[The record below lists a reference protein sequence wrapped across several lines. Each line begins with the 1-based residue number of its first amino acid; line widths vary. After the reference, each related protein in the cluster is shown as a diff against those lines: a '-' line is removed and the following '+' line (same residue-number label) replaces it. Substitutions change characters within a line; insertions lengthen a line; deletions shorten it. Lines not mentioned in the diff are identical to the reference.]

1 MNYLLIVL
9 FIAFSAFFSASEL
22 SYNLVNESRLKNKA
36 ENSNSIVDKFAY
48 YVYKNYDKALTAIL
62 IGNNLVNIAA
72 SSVATVIVMALLGD
86 GFAWVATIVMTILIL
101 IFGEIF
107 PKILSTQFFNLFV
120 IIAAVPLR
128 ILMFVLTPLIWLVLS
143 FVKLVSK
150 LWEGK
155 FPTSPKVTE
164 DDLESIIDTV
174 EDEGVLDEEQCELF
188 QSALDFNDVLAYE
201 IITPR
206 VDMIAIDIDDDY
218 DSIIK
223 TIENSPCSRIPVY
236 KDTTDN
242 IIGILH
248 LNHALK
254 KLVDGQKID
263 IQKLLM
269 PAVFVHKTTQISEV
283 FTIMKSK
290 KSHIVIVTDEYG
302 GTMGILTME
311 DVLEQLVG
319 DIWDESDIIED
330 EVKELSDDFYEI
342 DGDMRIYD
350 FFDEMDIDDKDFDD
364 DNTTLG
370 GWAIQM
376 LGGYP
381 KEGDK
386 FEYKN
391 LEITVKEIDNLRV
404 TKLAVKVN
412 EPIEEEAEEL
422 I

>member
-1 MNYLLIVL
+1 MSYLLIVI

-22 SYNLVNESRLKNKA
+22 SYTLVNENRLKNKA
-36 ENSNSIVDKFAY
+36 ENGNNIVAKFAY
-48 YVYKNYDKALTAIL
+48 YIYKNYDKALTTIL
-62 IGNNLVNIAA
+62 LGNNLVNIAS
-72 SSVATVIVMALLGD
+72 SSVATVIIIEILGEN
-86 GFAWVATIVMTILIL
+86 FAWASTLIMTVVIL

-107 PKILSTQFFNLFV
+107 PKILANQFFNTFV

-128 ILMFVLTPLIWLVLS
+128 ILMTVLTPFVWLILS

-150 LWEGK
+150 LWEGLL
-155 FPTSPKVTE
+155 PKGPSVTE
-164 DDLESIIDTV
+164 DDLESIIDTA
-174 EDEGVLDEEQCELF
+174 EDEGVLDEEQSELF

-206 VDMIAIDIDDDY
+206 VDMIAIDIEDDY
-218 DSIIK
+218 DKIIE
-223 TIENSPCSRIPVY
+223 TIKNSPCSRIPVY
-236 KDTTDN
+236 SDTPDN

-248 LNHALK
+248 LNSVFK
-254 KLVDGQKID
+254 ELVDEQKIN
-263 IQKLLM
+263 IQELLM
-269 PAVFVHKTTQISEV
+269 PAVFVHKTMQISEV

-330 EVKELSDDFYEI
+330 EVKEVSDDFYEV

-364 DNTTLG
+364 DNATLG

-376 LGGYP
+376 LGDYP
-381 KEGDK
+381 NEGDK

-391 LEITVKEIDNLRV
+391 LEITVKEMDNLRV
-404 TKLAVKVN
+404 VKLSVKVN
-412 EPIEEEAEEL
+412 EPVEEEEEL